1 MRTLLTLALAG
12 LAVLPASAAETP
24 WQELTPGVKLRLISA
39 DVLKADGT
47 TEVGLEL
54 DMPTSFKTY
63 WRVPGESGIPTS
75 IDLSGSTGVEGAD
88 AVWPYPTID
97 TSAGLVD
104 FVYRGSTVLP
114 IKLRLA
120 ADQAALRATVTMG
133 ICSDI
138 CVPAQAVFTLPLDF
152 ARPDRGQGLRLAQA
166 AALAPI
172 AWPGPTEPF
181 GPVTYDAT
189 TQSIAVD
196 VLDPAIDPSSIIADA
211 GTDGPLFGAPQKSPE
226 TNLVLLPLL
235 GPSGGTDPQGATIE
249 LTFTTADGPFSVA
262 KRVVAGSTAQGQ

>member
-1 MRTLLTLALAG
+1 MRALLILSLVG
-12 LAVLPASAAETP
+12 LAVLPAYAAETP
-24 WQELTPGVKLRLISA
+24 WQEVTPGVKLRLISA
-39 DVLKADGT
+39 DVLKPDGT
-47 TEVGLEL
+47 TQVGLEL

-75 IDLSGSTGVEGAD
+75 IDWSGSTGVAGAD
-88 AVWPYPTID
+88 AIWPYPTID

-114 IKLRLA
+114 ITLHLGGKE
-120 ADQAALRATVTMG
+120 AALNATVTMG

-152 ARPDRGQGLRLAQA
+152 VRPDRGQGLRLAQA

-172 AWPGPTEPF
+172 AWPGPAEPF
-181 GPVTYDAT
+181 GPVTYDAAS
-189 TQSIAVD
+189 QSIAVE
-196 VLDPAIDPSSIIADA
+196 VLDPAVDPASIIADA
-211 GTDGPLFGAPQKSPE
+211 GTGGPLFGAPQKSPE

-249 LTFTTADGPFSVA
+249 LTFTTAEGPFSVA